1 MGHGHALTLTASV
14 FRLYSDTPLL
24 PDEDELLHVS
34 KQTLSRLLE
43 LSVQVTTAEELTP
56 TQVWA
61 FLHQS
66 SALADPK
73 TRQERIMNVTRELA
87 RYMKCHG

>member
-14 FRLYSDTPLL
+14 FRLYGDTPLP

-34 KQTLSRLLE
+34 KQTLERLLE

-61 FLHQS
+61 LLHQS
-66 SALADPK
+66 PAFTDPK
-73 TRQERIMNVTRELA
+73 TRQDKIMDVVQELA